1 MNKSPINVSSNVSS
15 SATGPAVTAQGRT
28 LEHHPLDRRAVSV
41 GSTEPIGAT
50 LGELGLTTTDIRVVA
65 KMLNDA
71 LCQVS
76 LLRDEVND
84 LRRKLESKT
93 DDCGTPPV
101 ELHPGTIRVSVRTG
115 PSANHA
121 GAGELGSRRELGS
134 KRNDADEHQ
143 NSFDWDAW
151 QRDTK
156 ARIRSAFA
164 KQGLSAG
171 AMGAGAE

>member
-50 LGELGLTTTDIRVVA
+50 LGESGLTTTDIRVLA

-71 LCQVS
+71 LRQVS
-76 LLRDEVND
+76 LLRDEVSE
-84 LRRKLESKT
+84 LRRKLESET
-93 DDCGTPPV
+93 DDGGMPSV
-101 ELHPGTIRVSVRTG
+101 ERHTGTIRVSVRTG
-115 PSANHA
+115 PAAHD
-121 GAGELGSRRELGS
+121 GASEFGSRRELGS
-134 KRNDADEHQ
+134 QRDDPDERQ

-156 ARIRSAFA
+156 ARIRRAFT
-164 KQGLSAG
+164 KQALSAG
-171 AMGAGAE
+171 AVGAGAE